1 MRRFRLRTLKRVNAE
16 ALLIAAGQNVK
27 RLVAFGRRGPQE
39 LGQMAALRRG

>member
-39 LGQMAALRRG
+39 PVQMATLRRG